1 MNTENAAYFSG
12 KDDIYGLF
20 KKIINSSKSY
30 IWIQSYYFTDM
41 RIAELLANAVKRGV
55 AVVVLI
61 DKKGSLSKYS
71 VVPYL
76 IRNGVTAYCDYKQE
90 KAHDKVLIFDDE
102 GVITGSY
109 NFTVSASKY
118 NAENMLLIKDENIIK
133 TYKENFNERRRN
145 AFEFVLIPENYAVS
159 DNKINV
165 LTSKGVKSAYI

>member
-1 MNTENAAYFSG
+1 MNTENTAYFSG

-20 KKIINSSKSY
+20 KKIINSSKSF
-30 IWIQSYYFTDM
+30 IWIQAYYFTDF
-41 RIAELLANAVKRGV
+41 RIAELLASAVKRGV
-55 AVVVLI
+55 AIAVLV
-61 DKKGSLSKYS
+61 DKNGALSKYS
-71 VVPYL
+71 VIPYL
-76 IRNGVTAYCDYKQE
+76 IRNGVMAYCDYKPE

-102 GVITGSY
+102 GIITGSY

-118 NAENMLLIKDENIIK
+118 NAENALLIGDASIIK
-133 TYKENFNERRRN
+133 KYKENFSERWRN